1 MQRQQ
6 KQNKKVGLHQTKKL
20 LYNKGNHQQNEKAT
34 YRMEENIYK
43 SYIQSGINIQSIKD
57 LLQPKNKKISK
68 PSKKM
73 GKGLE

>member
-1 MQRQQ
+1 
-6 KQNKKVGLHQTKKL
+6 
-20 LYNKGNHQQNEKAT
+20 
-34 YRMEENIYK
+34 MEENIYK